1 MFKSPTGNYQK
12 NIEALLRFNGWRP
25 KPAKFEANIRST
37 DTGSNRPQKMLHI
50 IQKTNEMRY
59 KGTEIKTNMSAASQ
73 IKSIAA
79 PIKMTRKERRAQ
91 KEVTALR
98 EQAHCIL
105 PATTF
110 KRIVTQE
117 AANHTRQRLR
127 FNADAVKAL
136 QVAAENELTN
146 IFTGAAVVAGL
157 SKRDTVTVEDMRN
170 FMALRDI

>member
-1 MFKSPTGNYQK
+1 
-12 NIEALLRFNGWRP
+12 
-25 KPAKFEANIRST
+25 
-37 DTGSNRPQKMLHI
+37 
-50 IQKTNEMRY
+50 MRY

-73 IKSIAA
+73 IKKNSAITTA
-79 PIKMTRKERRAQ
+79 PVKMTRKERRAQ

-117 AANHTRQRLR
+117 AAKQSTQRLR

-170 FMALRDI
+170 FMVLRDI